1 MEVATS
7 LARLDPRET
16 QPLELL
22 EEAAIS
28 AGGCLG
34 KGGSLP
40 TLVPPGR
47 VLFWQDDH
55 QQQQIEVIKGV
66 VRAVRLLENGTRQIL
81 TFYWP
86 GDTIYPAAA
95 QLQCYTAEA
104 VTACRLRWSQPTSR
118 VCATTWSS
126 GAEQVLQEMLAL
138 VLAIGKKC
146 TVPRIAW
153 FLLRVR
159 QHLPHDPRRL
169 ESQQFLLPR
178 ADIADYLGTS
188 IETVCRTLHDFQSR
202 GLVDL
207 PTRKTIRF
215 IDLPGLERIAEG

>member
-7 LARLDPRET
+7 LARLAPREK

-22 EEAAIS
+22 EEATLS
-28 AGGCLG
+28 TDGYLG
-34 KGGSLP
+34 KVVPP

-47 VLFWQDDH
+47 VLFWQDD
-55 QQQQIEVIKGV
+55 QQQQEIEVINGV
-66 VRAVRLLENGTRQIL
+66 VRAVRLLENGSRQIL
-81 TFYWP
+81 AFYWP
-86 GDTIYPAAA
+86 GDTIYPATA

-104 VTACRLRWSQPTSR
+104 VTACRLRWSHPPSQ
-118 VCATTWSS
+118 VCSTTWSS
-126 GAEQVLQEMLAL
+126 GADQVLQEMLAL

-153 FLLRVR
+153 FLLRIR
-159 QHLPHDPRRL
+159 KHLPRDPRRL
-169 ESQQFLLPR
+169 ESQQVMLPR

-188 IETVCRTLHDFQSR
+188 IETVCRTLHDFQSK

>member
-7 LARLDPRET
+7 LAGIGPREK
-16 QPLELL
+16 QPVEFF
-22 EEAAIS
+22 EEERNSVRDYLDEAPPLS
-28 AGGCLG
+28 
-34 KGGSLP
+34 
-40 TLVPPGR
+40 LVPAGR

-55 QQQQIEVIKGV
+55 QQQEIEVVKGV
-66 VRAVRLLENGTRQIL
+66 VRAVRLLENGNRQIL
-81 TFYWP
+81 AFYWP

-104 VTACRLRWSQPTSR
+104 VTACCLRYPRRPCST
-118 VCATTWSS
+118 ALSS
-126 GAEQVLQEMLAL
+126 GSAQVLQEMLAL

-153 FLLRVR
+153 FLLRIR
-159 QHLPHDPRRL
+159 DHLPRDPRRL
-169 ESQQFLLPR
+169 EAQQLLLPR

-188 IETVCRTLHDFQSR
+188 IETTCRTLHDFQAK
-202 GLVDL
+202 GLISL

-215 IDLPGLERIAEG
+215 LDLCGLERIAEG